1 MKFISFKKCKGI
13 TIVEFT
19 LVSSSMLLIVFSILE
34 MGVFVFNM
42 QTLNDLTRRTARIAT
57 VCQVSDSA
65 LIKNLALSEK
75 VPDGFTSSNLKIEY
89 LDTEGGLIVDT
100 ENDFSSISFVTVS
113 VVDFNYGF
121 FGLLKFLG
129 DNGIISIP
137 QFETILAS
145 ESLGVERLDS
155 DGNKSYTECK

>member
-1 MKFISFKKCKGI
+1 MISFNKSKGI

-19 LVSSSMLLIVFSILE
+19 IVSSTMLLIVFSILE

-42 QTLNDLTRRTARIAT
+42 QSLNDLTRRTARIAT
-57 VCQVSDSA
+57 VCQVSDGD
-65 LIKNLALSEK
+65 LIKSLALSEE
-75 VPDGFTSSNLKIEY
+75 VPDGFTTSNLKIEY
-89 LDTEGGLIVDT
+89 LDADGSPVADT
-100 ENDFSSISFVTVS
+100 ENNFSSISFVRAS

-121 FGLLKFLG
+121 FGFLKFLG
-129 DNGIISIP
+129 DNGVISIP

-155 DGNKSYTECK
+155 DGNKSYTDCK